1 MLVDGGGTLPAR
13 ARFLS
18 SLEVEVLDGEGE
30 DDGEEDAEAGD
41 HGGDDAEEVVAEPEV
56 LLEERRHGGGG
67 GAVGEQQGLVQVAEL
82 RRQEAVERPRHRVGP
97 VVPPPPH
104 GDALRV
110 FSTENRTGEWSVL
123 LLWKNRWLMC
133 RYMGTTSTVHL
144 QVST

>member
-1 MLVDGGGTLPAR
+1 MLVDGGGTSPAR

-104 GDALRV
+104 GDALRA
-110 FSTENRTGEWSVL
+110 FTGENQIGQCCCYGE
-123 LLWKNRWLMC
+123 KKDAADN
-133 RYMGTTSTVHL
+133 MGTTCTVHL

>member
-1 MLVDGGGTLPAR
+1 MASTGRRP
-13 ARFLS
+13 RFLS

-56 LLEERRHGGGG
+56 LLEERRHGGG